1 MATPHRHTARLTAPP
16 AQALPPE
23 APAAPAHG
31 TGPDPDPGPTP
42 GPGPGPGLDSGRTPG
57 PAPCPALQPAPEA
70 PPTPLLAPADAHHTA
85 LTHALL
91 AAERGYPV
99 IPLTRTKLPALR
111 SPHHDDAHRVPVPVR
126 HTPNDAHHTP
136 GRTPYSPTAPPCH
149 GACGRLG
156 HGVHDAATDP
166 FAIRR
171 MFAAAPWATGY
182 GIACGR
188 APHHLVGIDLDTRNG
203 ADGPTALRLI
213 AEAHGFALPPTVTVL
228 TPSGGRHLWFT
239 GPPAPPVHN
248 SAGRLAP
255 GIDVRG
261 TGGYLV
267 GPGSLTVHG
276 RYTLAPDTPRHPAPA
291 PPALLALLH
300 PSLTTPP
307 HTEHPEPPSPPHR
320 AQPPAA
326 ALLRFVRASPRG
338 QRNTRLFWAACRA
351 YESGLGPELAER
363 LVAAARH
370 TGLPEAEARATV
382 TSAARR

>member
-1 MATPHRHTARLTAPP
+1 MATPHRHTVPPTAHPAPP
-16 AQALPPE
+16 EVPADLRPALR
-23 APAAPAHG
+23 
-31 TGPDPDPGPTP
+31 PTP
-42 GPGPGPGLDSGRTPG
+42 
-57 PAPCPALQPAPEA
+57 PAPEEPPAALSAADPA
-70 PPTPLLAPADAHHTA
+70 PSPLPADAHHAA
-85 LTHALL
+85 LAHALL

-111 SPHHDDAHRVPVPVR
+111 SPHHDHE
-126 HTPNDAHHTP
+126 TPTDPAA
-136 GRTPYSPTAPPCH
+136 RPCR

-166 FAIRR
+166 FAVRR

-188 APHHLVGIDLDTRNG
+188 APHHLIGLDLDTRHG

-213 AEAHGFALPPTVTVL
+213 AEAHGIPLPPTATVL

-239 GPPAPPVHN
+239 GPPAPSVPN

-261 TGGYLV
+261 AGGYLV
-267 GPGSLTVHG
+267 GPGSLTTHG
-276 RYTLAPDTPRHPAPA
+276 RYALAPDTPRRPAPA
-291 PPALLALLH
+291 PPALLALLL
-300 PSLTTPP
+300 PPLGAPP
-307 HTEHPEPPSPPHR
+307 HPAAAPSAR
-320 AQPPAA
+320 RQPSAA
-326 ALLRFVRASPRG
+326 ALLGFVRASPRG

-351 YESGLGPELAER
+351 HEAGLGPELAER

-370 TGLPEAEARATV
+370 TGLPEAEARATLA
-382 TSAARR
+382 SATRR

>member
-16 AQALPPE
+16 AAPLPPE
-23 APAAPAHG
+23 GPANL
-31 TGPDPDPGPTP
+31 GPD
-42 GPGPGPGLDSGRTPG
+42 SVR
-57 PAPCPALQPAPEA
+57 PALRPTLQPTLWPAPEA
-70 PPTPLLAPADAHHTA
+70 PPGPLLAPADAHHTA

-91 AAERGYPV
+91 AAERGFPV

-111 SPHHDDAHRVPVPVR
+111 SPHHDAAHPF
-126 HTPNDAHHTP
+126 TNDARLTP
-136 GRTPYSPTAPPCH
+136 GGAHHSPTTPPCH

-166 FAIRR
+166 FTIRR

-188 APHHLVGIDLDTRNG
+188 APHHLVGIDLDTRHG

-239 GPPAPPVHN
+239 GPPAPPVPN

-276 RYTLAPDTPRHPAPA
+276 RYALAPDTPRRPAPT
-291 PPALLALLH
+291 PPALLALLR
-300 PSLTTPP
+300 PPLGTPP
-307 HTEHPEPPSPPHR
+307 HAEHPSPSHR
-320 AQPPAA
+320 PQPPAA

-363 LVAAARH
+363 LLAAARH

-382 TSAARR
+382 ASAARR